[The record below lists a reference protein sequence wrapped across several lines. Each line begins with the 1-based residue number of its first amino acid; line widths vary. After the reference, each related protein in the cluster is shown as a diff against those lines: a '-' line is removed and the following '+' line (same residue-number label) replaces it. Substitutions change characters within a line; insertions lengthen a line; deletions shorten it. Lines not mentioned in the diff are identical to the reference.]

1 MQKTK
6 FFTFVCHAVFFS
18 VPKDVRLNSKHHMI
32 MKINNKNELQNI
44 ATKHSVDI
52 NYKDFVKIYRECTKE
67 SYSFL
72 TVDTTLPVS
81 DPLRLK
87 TNLLITL

>member
-1 MQKTK
+1 
-6 FFTFVCHAVFFS
+6 
-18 VPKDVRLNSKHHMI
+18 
-32 MKINNKNELQNI
+32 MKINNKKELQNI
-44 ATKHSVDI
+44 ATKRSVDV

-72 TVDTTLPVS
+72 TIDTTLPAS

-87 TNLLITL
+87 TNLLIFEIN

>member
-1 MQKTK
+1 
-6 FFTFVCHAVFFS
+6 
-18 VPKDVRLNSKHHMI
+18 
-32 MKINNKNELQNI
+32 MKINNKKELQNI
-44 ATKHSVDI
+44 ATKRSVDI

-72 TVDTTLPVS
+72 TIDTTLPES

>member
-1 MQKTK
+1 
-6 FFTFVCHAVFFS
+6 
-18 VPKDVRLNSKHHMI
+18 
-32 MKINNKNELQNI
+32 MKINNKKELQNI
-44 ATKHSVDI
+44 ATKRSVDI

-72 TVDTTLPVS
+72 TIDTTLPAS
-81 DPLRLK
+81 DTLRLK

>member
-1 MQKTK
+1 
-6 FFTFVCHAVFFS
+6 
-18 VPKDVRLNSKHHMI
+18 
-32 MKINNKNELQNI
+32 MKINNKKELKNI
-44 ATKHSVDI
+44 ATKRSVDI

-72 TVDTTLPVS
+72 TIDTRLPAS

>member
-1 MQKTK
+1 
-6 FFTFVCHAVFFS
+6 
-18 VPKDVRLNSKHHMI
+18 
-32 MKINNKNELQNI
+32 MKINNKKELQNI
-44 ATKHSVDI
+44 ATKLSVDI

-72 TVDTTLPVS
+72 TIDTTLPAS